1 MKKCFSVTTVIIIVM
16 TAICI
21 SICAWQT
28 ACMVNLQNVFAAD
41 HPTYVPHSWTLLG
54 MLLGLAV
61 LAYGQ
66 NKRNSMRE
74 MKPANSLLYGIMSA
88 LMIVL
93 EVLALRFAADQHYH
107 MGMLISDYGI
117 AVPFQCGWLS
127 MGLIV
132 ALILATAAHLLT
144 IIITAL
150 VKHTEA

>member
-66 NKRNSMRE
+66 NKRNSRRE

-93 EVLALRFAADQHYH
+93 EVLALRSAADQHYH

-117 AVPFQCGWLS
+117 AMPFHGGWLL

-132 ALILATAAHLLT
+132 ALVLATAVQLVT
-144 IIITAL
+144 IIISAL
-150 VKHTEA
+150 MKYTEG